1 MDNYDRIYEQYQLS
15 KSYYLKIEKFYYDN
29 LEITQKNQIIADKQS
44 IGDLIKFN
52 LEFRYCYTNLHSLI
66 DVYNK
71 QIIKL
76 NLDNVNQIKI
86 EIERYKINID
96 KIINLIDKLSN

>member
-1 MDNYDRIYEQYQLS
+1 MN
-15 KSYYLKIEKFYYDN
+15 
-29 LEITQKNQIIADKQS
+29 ITQKNQIIADKQS
-44 IGDLIKFN
+44 IEDLRKFN

-86 EIERYKINID
+86 EIERYKVNID
-96 KIINLIDKLSN
+96 KMINLIDKLSN

>member
-1 MDNYDRIYEQYQLS
+1 MDIYDRIYEQYQLS

-29 LEITQKNQIIADKQS
+29 LEITQKNQIIADKLS
-44 IGDLIKFN
+44 IEDLRKFN

-66 DVYNK
+66 DVYCK
-71 QIIKL
+71 QIFKL

>member
-1 MDNYDRIYEQYQLS
+1 MDSYDKIYEQYQLG
-15 KSYYLKIEKFYYDN
+15 KSYYLKIEKYYCDN
-29 LEITQKNQIIADKQS
+29 IEISNNNKLITNKES
-44 IGDLIKFN
+44 IEYLKKIN

-66 DVYNK
+66 DIYNR

-86 EIERYKINID
+86 EIERCKINID
-96 KIINLIDKLSN
+96 KIICLIEKLSN